1 LRARVPPQLS
11 QNYERAL
18 EQVSTQL
25 EFFPKFLVHRNKQRL
40 TRIYQYLIRMRKL
53 KLKTCKPK
61 LVGVNKKV
69 ELRESRREDKALR
82 AAKLNQSIQQE
93 LLERL
98 QKARERGMLTLPS
111 ADRTE
116 LRAAVLRFTG
126 NLRRHLQLSSAAV

>member
-1 LRARVPPQLS
+1 
-11 QNYERAL
+11 
-18 EQVSTQL
+18 
-25 EFFPKFLVHRNKQRL
+25 
-40 TRIYQYLIRMRKL
+40 MRKL
-53 KLKTCKPK
+53 KLKTNKPK

-69 ELRESRREDKALR
+69 EQRESRREDKALR

-116 LRAAVLRFTG
+116 LRAVVLRFTG